1 MKNKFFF
8 LGSLC
13 LVLALGLVLFACE
26 EAGESP
32 AIGEVAP
39 TFTRAI
45 GTDPDDQDPDATAF
59 VVSWA
64 PVEDAVDYAVFV
76 QTQGTDKAWKVQTL
90 TDEIVNPT
98 TGSAIGIS
106 KLPVKA
112 TAFDLDG
119 DEDDD
124 VTTSNWG
131 AVVDFKDFATYT
143 DPGKAGFGRI
153 GVMAVPY
160 KTNKNPSIVWSE
172 EFFTFIVPTP

>member
-45 GTDPDDQDPDATAF
+45 GTTDPTDPDSSLF
-59 VVSWA
+59 VISWA

-76 QTQGTDKAWKVQTL
+76 QTQGADKAWKVDTL
-90 TDEIVNPT
+90 TQDVV
-98 TGSAIGIS
+98 TGSALSIPA
-106 KLPVKA
+106 KRNA
-112 TAFDLDG
+112 RYDLDG
-119 DEDDD
+119 ADDLAPGE
-124 VTTSNWG
+124 VIANWA

-143 DPGKAGFGRI
+143 QVNDAGFGRL
-153 GVMAVPY
+153 GVMAIPY

-172 EFFTFIVPTP
+172 EFFTYIIK